1 MDIRNISSN
10 QITVWVA
17 LILGLLLSL
26 VIGSAVGSS
35 DMRFVAGIMAAIP
48 VAVIFVK
55 LKTNIWVLL
64 PISWYLTGKF
74 NWLPLPLTVRD
85 LCFTA
90 VIFAFTLF
98 FATRAFPW
106 KRKTSTLDYL
116 IYINLAYLAI
126 VFARNPVGFWAMQS
140 SMVGGRPYFEIGLAF
155 GAFMIL
161 SRVQITDFIAKI
173 FPLFFV
179 VPAWCV
185 GILDVIGRLIPQT
198 GYVLNSIYS
207 GVGTGGVTAAF
218 QAEAELGATRMVGMK
233 DAGIS
238 SVLALCAKSNPI
250 TLISPLYP
258 HRVMML
264 AIAFAAI
271 FLSGFRSALLF
282 GFIAFLLSSVLR
294 GRFRDLWAAAGLG
307 VISLVLLISMQGSVL
322 QLPLTMQRALSWLP
336 GDWDEATVAG
346 AEESSR
352 WRFEMWVWAWN
363 DNRILRDR
371 VWGQGFGLSI
381 DDMNL
386 IASSLTAGEGGASL
400 LGGSDRE
407 NFMITGAFHS
417 GPLST
422 IKYIGVIGLC
432 LYYPLMC
439 YLAVLAWR
447 LCKRARGTKAFTL
460 ALFVGIP
467 IIYEPFNFVFIFGG
481 LDSNYSQMLF
491 WAGLLNMT
499 QRYVESLK
507 LVTYGKVDASY
518 QVPVRPDRELQPV
531 LTRQSLMR
539 RPL

>member
-1 MDIRNISSN
+1 MNLRNISAN
-10 QITVWVA
+10 QIVVWTA
-17 LILGLLLSL
+17 LLLGLLLAV
-26 VIGSAVGSS
+26 VIGNAVGSS
-35 DMRFVAGIMAAIP
+35 DMRLAAGLIAAIP

-64 PISWYLTGKF
+64 PIGWYLTGRLP
-74 NWLPLPLTVRD
+74 WLPVPFTVRD
-85 LCFTA
+85 LCFIT
-90 VIFAFTLF
+90 VIFFFTLF
-98 FATRAFPW
+98 FATRTFPW

-116 IYINLAYLAI
+116 IYINLAYLAT
-126 VFARNPVGFWAMQS
+126 VFIRNPVGFWAMQS

-161 SRVQITDFIAKI
+161 SRVQITDFIAKV

-198 GYVLNSIYS
+198 GYVLNSLYS
-207 GVGTGGVTAAF
+207 GVGTGGATAAF
-218 QAEAELGATRMVGMK
+218 QAEAELGTTRMTGLLS
-233 DAGIS
+233 AGLS
-238 SVLALCAKSNPI
+238 SVLALCAKYNPI

-264 AIAFAAI
+264 MIAFGAI

-282 GFIAFLLSSVLR
+282 AMLAFVLSALLR
-294 GRFRDLWAAAGLG
+294 GRLKDLWAAGAVMLLA
-307 VISLVLLISMQGSVL
+307 LVLLISMQGSVL

-336 GDWDEATVAG
+336 GNWSQEAVAD
-346 AEESSR
+346 AEGSTQ
-352 WRFEMWVWAWN
+352 WRVEMWGWAWN

-371 VWGQGFGLSI
+371 TWGQGFGLSL

-386 IASSLTAGEGGASL
+386 IATSLMAGQGGGSL

-407 NFMITGAFHS
+407 SFMITGSFHS

-422 IKYIGVIGLC
+422 IKYIGVVGLS

-439 YLAVLAWR
+439 YMAFVAWR

-467 IIYEPFNFVFIFGG
+467 VMYEPFNFVVVFGG
-481 LDSNYSQMLF
+481 LDSNYPQLLF
-491 WAGLLNMT
+491 WAGLFNMT
-499 QRYVESLK
+499 SNYLNSIK
-507 LVTYGKVDASY
+507 HSHTDAQNLNAQS
-518 QVPVRPDRELQPV
+518 QMHEKQLARFGEL
-531 LTRQSLMR
+531 TAAQSSSR
-539 RPL
+539 

>member
-1 MDIRNISSN
+1 MNIRNISSN

-17 LILGLLLSL
+17 LVLGLFLALTL
-26 VIGSAVGSS
+26 GSAVGSS
-35 DMRFVAGIMAAIP
+35 DMRFVAGIIAAIP
-48 VAVIFVK
+48 AAVIFVK

-85 LCFTA
+85 LCFMA

-98 FATRAFPW
+98 FATRTLPW

-179 VPAWCV
+179 IPAWFV
-185 GILDVIGRLIPQT
+185 GILDVIGRVFPQT
-198 GYVLNSIYS
+198 GYVLNSFYS
-207 GVGTGGVTAAF
+207 GVGTGGATAAF
-218 QAEAELGATRMVGMK
+218 QAEAEIGTTRMTGLQN
-233 DAGIS
+233 AGVS
-238 SVLALCAKSNPI
+238 SMLALCAKYNPI

-264 AIAFAAI
+264 TIAFGAI
-271 FLSGFRSALLF
+271 FLSGFRSSLLF
-282 GFIAFLLSSVLR
+282 AFMVLLLSSILR
-294 GRFRDLWAAAGLG
+294 GRLRDLWVGAGVG
-307 VISLVLLISMQGSVL
+307 VIALIMLISMQGSVL

-336 GDWDEATVAG
+336 GDWNQEAVMD

-352 WRFEMWVWAWN
+352 WRVEMWGWAWN

-386 IASSLTAGEGGASL
+386 IASSLIAGGGGASL

-407 NFMITGAFHS
+407 NFMITGSFHS

-422 IKYIGVIGLC
+422 IKYIGIVGLC

-439 YLAVLAWR
+439 YMAVLAWR
-447 LCKRARGTKAFTL
+447 LCKRARGSRAFTL

-467 IIYEPFNFVFIFGG
+467 IIYEPFNFVVVFGG
-481 LDSNYSQMLF
+481 LDSNYSQLLF

-499 QRYVESLK
+499 QRYLDGLQQESQTRKDLHGQTAAQDGRK
-507 LVTYGKVDASY
+507 LM
-518 QVPVRPDRELQPV
+518 PVFIGQPLIKDSV
-531 LTRQSLMR
+531 
-539 RPL
+539 